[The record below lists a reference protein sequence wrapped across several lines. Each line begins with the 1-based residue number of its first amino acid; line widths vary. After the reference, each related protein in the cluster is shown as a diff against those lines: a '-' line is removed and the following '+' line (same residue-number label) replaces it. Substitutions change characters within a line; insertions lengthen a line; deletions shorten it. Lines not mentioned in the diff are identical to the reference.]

1 MNGIPIYGKALNAV
15 ENRVPTLKVQNLE
28 TTFFL
33 KSGPFRAVK
42 GLSYEIYPGETLGI
56 VGESGCGKSVTSL
69 AVMRLIE
76 NPGKIT
82 GGQVFFNNEDILK
95 ISESKMEDLRGSK
108 IAMIF
113 QEPMTALNPVLTIG
127 QQIDEQILRHE
138 NISAEQARTRSIEML
153 SLVGIP
159 SPEERYTNYPHQLSG
174 GMRQRA
180 MIAMA
185 LSCHPQV
192 LIADEPTTA
201 LDVTIQAQILELIQ
215 TLQKKFNM
223 AVQFITHDLGVISE
237 ISDRV
242 LVMYGG
248 QVCESAPTQELF
260 ANPQHPYTSA
270 LMNSRPH
277 LGQRTRRLQ
286 TIEGTVPAPH
296 EFPKGCPFANRCP
309 SATEIC
315 WNEPPPVTQVSP
327 GHVVACYHP
336 LKQTGAHP

>member
-1 MNGIPIYGKALNAV
+1 M
-15 ENRVPTLKVQNLE
+15 ETRVPTLKVQNLE

-33 KSGPFRAVK
+33 KSGPFRAVR

-82 GGQVFFNNEDILK
+82 GGQVLFNGQDLLK
-95 ISESKMEDLRGSK
+95 ISESEMENVRGSK

-138 NISAEQARTRSIEML
+138 NVSQEEAKKRSIEML

-159 SPEERYTNYPHQLSG
+159 SPEERYENYPHQLSG

-185 LSCHPQV
+185 LSCRPQV

-215 TLQKKFNM
+215 NLQKKFNM

-248 QVCESAPTQELF
+248 QVCESATTEELF
-260 ANPQHPYTSA
+260 KNPKHPYTAA
-270 LMNSRPH
+270 LMNSRPK
-277 LGQRTRRLQ
+277 LGQRTSRLK
-286 TIEGTVPAPH
+286 TIEGTVPAPQ
-296 EFPKGCPFANRCP
+296 EFPKGCPFANRCGF
-309 SATEIC
+309 ATSEC
-315 WNEPPPVTQVSP
+315 WAQVPPVSEIKK
-327 GHVVACYHP
+327 GHIVACFHP
-336 LKQTGAHP
+336 LNNEVGAHP

>member
-1 MNGIPIYGKALNAV
+1 M
-15 ENRVPTLKVQNLE
+15 ETRVPTLKVQNLE

-33 KSGPFRAVK
+33 KSGPFRAVR

-82 GGQVFFNNEDILK
+82 GGEIFFNGRDILK
-95 ISESKMEDLRGSK
+95 ISDSDMEDLRGSK

-138 NISAEQARTRSIEML
+138 KVSPDEAKKRSIEML

-159 SPEERYTNYPHQLSG
+159 SPEERYENYPHQLSG

-185 LSCHPQV
+185 LSCRPQV

-215 TLQKKFNM
+215 NLQKKFNM

-248 QVCESAPTQELF
+248 QVCESATTEELF
-260 ANPQHPYTSA
+260 KNPKHPYTAA
-270 LMNSRPH
+270 LMNSRPK
-277 LGQRTRRLQ
+277 LGQRTRRLK
-286 TIEGTVPAPH
+286 TIEGTVPAPQD
-296 EFPKGCPFANRCP
+296 FPKGCPFANRCGF
-309 SATEIC
+309 ATSEC
-315 WNEPPPVTQVSP
+315 WNQVPPVTEIKK
-327 GHVVACYHP
+327 GHIVACFHP
-336 LKQTGAHP
+336 LSNEVGAHP